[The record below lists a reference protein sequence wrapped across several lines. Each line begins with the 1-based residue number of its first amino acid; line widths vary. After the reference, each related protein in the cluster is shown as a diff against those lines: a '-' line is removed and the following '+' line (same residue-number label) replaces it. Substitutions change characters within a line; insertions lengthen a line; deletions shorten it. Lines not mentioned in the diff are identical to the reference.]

1 MKDTSLREPLL
12 AEELRA
18 TRKKR
23 RREHAPKPNIAT
35 WLLIA
40 WLAFM
45 AAWGSKHLYRQWA
58 ESSNQAINATISAAA
73 AGNATVEPAEPAPDP
88 GAAAESC
95 PLK

>member
-1 MKDTSLREPLL
+1 MKDASLREPPL

-18 TRKKR
+18 RRKKR

-45 AAWGSKHLYRQWA
+45 AAWGSKHLYRQWV
-58 ESSNQAINATISAAA
+58 ESSNGAVNATAVFMP
-73 AGNATVEPAEPAPDP
+73 VEPAANATAPGPA
-88 GAAAESC
+88 GSC